1 MSQEAAWLI
10 PAHRAGPTAPL
21 PSQLAAKHR
30 IPHECVWGL
39 LLSLA
44 WQVKHSKLL
53 PLAGPLTSFF
63 ILVFATLY
71 FFPVHPH
78 FPQIKYIYC
87 SEDCECLLAQRT
99 FLQRWQG
106 NYILF
111 SYRPEQGHEERGLSQ
126 ILIYFKVGLQSRL
139 KKSLQLPLKY
149 NKVGEARGPRPL
161 AAASR
166 TRTCR

>member
-1 MSQEAAWLI
+1 MYQEAAWLI
-10 PAHRAGPTAPL
+10 PAHRADPTALL

-30 IPHECVWGL
+30 ISHECFWGL
-39 LLSLA
+39 LMSLA
-44 WQVKHSKLL
+44 RQVKHSKLL
-53 PLAGPLTSFF
+53 LLARPLTCFF

-87 SEDCECLLAQRT
+87 SEDWECVLAQRT
-99 FLQRWQG
+99 FLQSWQG

-139 KKSLQLPLKY
+139 KKSSQLPLKY
-149 NKVGEARGPRPL
+149 NMVGEARGPRLL
-161 AAASR
+161 ATASR